1 MKNQLRLRLSDTLVL
16 QIALHRFMREMAD
29 KMETYEKRD
38 QDYQTVFDLWQT
50 SGYIMNR
57 LNELHDDQVKQE
69 NKLEYNA
76 FAGNLKKIYKEV
88 LK

>member
-16 QIALHRFMREMAD
+16 QIALHRFMREMSD

>member
-16 QIALHRFMREMAD
+16 QIALHRFMREMSD

-57 LNELHDDQVKQE
+57 LNELHDDQVKKE

>member
-38 QDYQTVFDLWQT
+38 KDYQTVFDLWQT

>member
-50 SGYIMNR
+50 SGYIMRR
-57 LNELHDDQVKQE
+57 LNDLHDDQVKAE
-69 NKLEYNA
+69 NKMEYDA
-76 FAGNLKKIYKEV
+76 FASKLKQLYKKV
-88 LK
+88 AL